1 MAGFTVKLRLREIDP
16 FENFMFTASLS
27 SLESASE
34 KLAQQAVVRGVVDIH
49 SFDH

>member
-16 FENFMFTASLS
+16 FENFMFTSLS
-27 SLESASE
+27 SLESASW
-34 KLAQQAVVRGVVDIH
+34 QQAVVRGVVDIH